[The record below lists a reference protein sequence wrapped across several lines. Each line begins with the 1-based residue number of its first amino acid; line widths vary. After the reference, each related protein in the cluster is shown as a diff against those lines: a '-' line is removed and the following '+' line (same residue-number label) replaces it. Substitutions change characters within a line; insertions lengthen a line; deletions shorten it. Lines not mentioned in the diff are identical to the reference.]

1 MGLFKKI
8 FKKEATH
15 TPKGFHP
22 LTVRNVVRRT
32 NDTVEVQFDVP
43 EELNDRFQFIP
54 GQYLNFIV
62 PLNGEELRRS
72 YSICSGP
79 GEPIAVAVKH
89 ISKGVVSAWFNKQ
102 LSTGNTLL
110 VSEPHGHFTLQA
122 EKNIIAVAAGSGI
135 TPIMSISKAIE
146 QRNDASLQL
155 FFANKT
161 EHDILFKQEI
171 DGLTRT
177 HATFF
182 LTQEDKEGFEHGRI
196 TKDRFVELI
205 KADLQL
211 LKADGYYLCGPED
224 MIFGVRD
231 ALTLFGVP
239 AEKIHFELFTTP
251 THTPS
256 EANTAPSN
264 FKGKSKVK
272 VTLDDEDFEF
282 ELDANGKTILEALG
296 KEGADAPYSCKG
308 GVCSTC
314 RAKVVK
320 GAVTMDL
327 NYTLTD
333 REIADG
339 YILTCQSHPASEE
352 LIITYED

>member
-1 MGLFKKI
+1 MGLFKKL
-8 FKKEATH
+8 FKKEASH
-15 TPKGFHP
+15 TPKGFHK
-22 LTVRNVVRRT
+22 LTVRKVIRRT
-32 NDTVEVQFDVP
+32 NDTVEVQLEVP
-43 EELNDRFQFIP
+43 QELSTRFQFIP
-54 GQYLNFIV
+54 GQYLNFSI

-79 GEPIAVAVKH
+79 GEPIAVAVKR
-89 ISKGVVSAWFNKQ
+89 ISKGIISAWFNEELKEG
-102 LSTGNTLL
+102 SELL
-110 VSEPHGHFTLQA
+110 VSEPHGHFTLQN
-122 EKNIIAVAAGSGI
+122 EKKIIAVAAGSGI
-135 TPIMSISKAIE
+135 TPIMSIAKAIE
-146 QRNDASLQL
+146 QREDTLLQL
-155 FFANKT
+155 FYANKT
-161 EHDILFKQEI
+161 EKDSLFKQEI
-171 DGLTRT
+171 DNLTQT
-177 HATFF
+177 KATFF
-182 LTQEDKEGFEHGRI
+182 LTQENKEGFEHGRI
-196 TKDRFVELI
+196 SKERFTELI

-256 EANTAPSN
+256 EATSAPSS
-264 FKGKSKVK
+264 FKGKSNVK

-282 ELDANGKTILEALG
+282 ELDASGKTILEALG

-314 RAKVVK
+314 RAKVIK